1 MCDSRPEG
9 HLCFELLLPAKHDS
23 LPSVAAWAKLF
34 QSDDFNTW
42 GSWAINTAGYWSQ
55 RHRPNVLVLSFK
67 EMKRD
72 LPAAV
77 RRIAGFLD
85 VQATG
90 EVLRRVCER
99 SSFEYM
105 KSIDHKF
112 EVWNVIP

>member
-1 MCDSRPEG
+1 MIRDPKDIFVSSYFFLQNMIP
-9 HLCFELLLPAKHDS
+9 

-42 GSWAINTAGYWSQ
+42 GSWAISTAGYWKQ
-55 RHRPNVLVLSFK
+55 RHRPNVLLLSFK

-77 RRIAGFLD
+77 RRIAGFLY

-99 SSFEYM
+99 SSFEVALPR
-105 KSIDHKF
+105 SAAG
-112 EVWNVIP
+112 NG